1 MFTRPVDSV
10 SLGTVPRRTCGSR
23 QRGAPTFMFITD
35 HPGWLSTDDG
45 IDYRA
50 VSDYGLAL
58 SCGFDLSPTEA
69 AFFDQNQSYDRG
81 YTATYLVNWLLTAL
95 YGRRRE
101 DRETRAAMVRAIA
114 EGKPP
119 EGIPEEAAA
128 LLTRHAPIAAAMSA
142 FTRAFQQKSRST
154 PYPDHEIRRLLD
166 GQAIRSPDVR

>member
-1 MFTRPVDSV
+1 
-10 SLGTVPRRTCGSR
+10 
-23 QRGAPTFMFITD
+23 MFITD